1 MTKNTKPG
9 DRPRPR
15 FWRNGI
21 AILINNEITSIRPYA
36 MSVIKLCIFPKLKVE
51 SANVIKNIFKEP
63 SNAPKALPRPPARFA
78 PPSTRAV
85 TAINV

>member
-1 MTKNTKPG
+1 
-9 DRPRPR
+9 
-15 FWRNGI
+15 
-21 AILINNEITSIRPYA
+21 

-78 PPSTRAV
+78 PPSTSAV